1 MTAFATARAW
11 TVGTALIT
19 ALSAAHAQT
28 YPVTGAQR
36 SAAQQVAQQGIP
48 VDELSPDAP
57 DSYTVKRGD
66 TLWGISGL
74 YLRRPWRWPEL
85 WGMNLPTISNP
96 HLIYPGQVLYLDRR
110 DGYARLGTA
119 RSVGAT
125 AGEPEVVRI
134 SPSTRSESLADAALP
149 TLQPHLIEPFLAE
162 PLVVDADTL
171 QRAPRLIA
179 TTDQRVLMAS
189 GDRAYVRGPAG
200 APLRKGEGLPRQF
213 RLFRDA
219 VALKDPVTGEVLGYE
234 AKYLGN
240 ADLVEGETSLEI
252 TDSSGKTR
260 SQDVPATV
268 ELSKAKNEMRAGD
281 RLLPTPARRFINYA
295 PHAPASAV
303 QARVVSLYGD
313 SAVRWAAV
321 NQVIA
326 INKGQRDG
334 MDEGTVLEIVSRG
347 ISIVDKTADKK
358 EMVQLPSERN
368 GYAMV
373 FRTFERVSY
382 VLILSARR
390 GVEVGDMLNAPAP

>member
-19 ALSAAHAQT
+19 ALSAAQAQP
-28 YPVTGAQR
+28 YPVTSAQR
-36 SAAQQVAQQGIP
+36 AAAQQVAQQGVP
-48 VDELSPDAP
+48 EGELSPDAP

-66 TLWGISGL
+66 TLWGISGM
-74 YLRRPWRWPEL
+74 YLRRPWRWPDL
-85 WGMNLPTISNP
+85 WGMNLQAISNP
-96 HLIYPGQVLYLDRR
+96 HLIYPGQVLYLERR

-119 RSVGAT
+119 RSVDRT
-125 AGEPEVVRI
+125 SGEPEVVRI
-134 SPSTRSESLADAALP
+134 SPSTRSESLADTALP

-162 PLVVDADTL
+162 PLIVDADTL
-171 QRAPRLIA
+171 QRAPRIIA

-189 GDRAYVRGPAG
+189 GDRAYVRGTAE
-200 APLRKGEGLPRQF
+200 APLRKGEGLPRHF

-219 VALKDPVTGEVLGYE
+219 VALKDPVTGEILGYE

-240 ADLVEGETSLEI
+240 ADLVEGETTLEI

-260 SQDVPATV
+260 SQGVPATV

-281 RLLPTPARRFINYA
+281 RLLPAPPRGFINYT
-295 PHAPASAV
+295 PHAPAGAV
-303 QARVVSLYGD
+303 QAHVVSLYGE
-313 SAVRWAAV
+313 SSVRWAAV
-321 NQVIA
+321 NHVIA

-334 MDEGTVLEIVSRG
+334 INEGTVLEVVSRG
-347 ISIVDKTADKK
+347 LNIVDKTADTK
-358 EMVQLPSERN
+358 EMVQLPAERN

-382 VLILSARR
+382 ALILSARR
-390 GVEVGDMLNAPAP
+390 GVEVGDLLSAPAP